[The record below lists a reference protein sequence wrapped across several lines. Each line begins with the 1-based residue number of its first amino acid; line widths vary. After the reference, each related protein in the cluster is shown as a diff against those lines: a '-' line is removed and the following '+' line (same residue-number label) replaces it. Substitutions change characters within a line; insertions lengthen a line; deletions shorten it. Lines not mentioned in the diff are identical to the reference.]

1 MGTSGQAQTVCSSE
15 GQGKDSSKEEM
26 VAGEKHYRF
35 RRLPLVRCL
44 VKFSFFFNEIINQIP
59 FIYLLQG
66 KPPSLFM

>member
-15 GQGKDSSKEEM
+15 GQGQDSSKEEM

-35 RRLPLVRCL
+35 RRLPLERCL